1 MAETR
6 TINVNIKNNADK
18 TAKDFDNLN
27 DSLDETAKANEQVNE
42 SFDTGATFAKRY
54 GDAIE
59 PLTTRMGEAEDRLY
73 ELALAGDTASQEY
86 QELLTKV
93 GEYRKVQIQTD
104 LAVDGAA
111 TTMTQK
117 LGSALNGATSG
128 FAATQGAMALFGDEN
143 QALEE
148 SLLKVQSAL
157 AIQQGVQGLTEAY
170 RELSIGSKLAAA
182 GQAAFTF
189 VTGGATTGLKLFRAA
204 LISTGVG
211 ALVVGIG
218 LLVANFDK
226 VKEVLTDVNKGFKEG
241 GLLTK
246 ALMISFAPLI
256 ATVKVFQKGLKA
268 LGIAQ
273 GKNAEQEKAD
283 AKRREEEAK
292 ADEDRWN
299 DKKDRLNKEY
309 ELKRKLAQKEIA
321 LAKAKG
327 EETREAERKII
338 TDAIADAEKNAKDD
352 KDKFEEETRDTI
364 DSIQKRID
372 AKKKAQKVIQKIEAE
387 GIKDRSDLSVV
398 ESQILRNA
406 RVNMYTHT
414 FEIERQLEASN
425 KRLNEF
431 RNKETKKW
439 ITTTKGDVESLQ
451 KDLEIFDAEEVKDNA
466 DKLKQK
472 QEDRLNT
479 ARKIEDLENSLLKD
493 GIEKELEINRD
504 KFRRLQED
512 AKKNT
517 KLTAKERAALKD
529 LYDKQEL
536 AQQKVINKKYVDL
549 EKEKNKKI
557 DEEKA
562 KANQER
568 IDKEDALF
576 QLELDLM
583 KDRQMAE
590 IIALSQSYEA
600 KYLLAQDNAELTK
613 QLEAQFLIDQAAIE
627 DQFRLEKL
635 AKDKEA
641 SDKQK
646 DLIES
651 ERQARL
657 EAIQKGLEYAQQGA
671 DAIQQIGDL
680 VFSNKMA
687 KLEEGSKEEEE
698 LARKQFKFN
707 KAMQLGGA
715 IIDAGKA
722 ITASLASAPIAIGPV
737 PNPAGIASLA
747 FAATTSAV
755 NIAKIASTKFESTG
769 DPADT
774 PTPNIDESAAPN
786 FNVVGDSGIN
796 QIAQLQQQPVQAFVV
811 SGEVTTSQALDRNRV
826 QNATL

>member
-1 MAETR
+1 MAEKR
-6 TINVNIKNNADK
+6 TINIDINSNASE
-18 TAKDFDNLN
+18 AEKDFKSFNKAV
-27 DSLDETAKANEQVNE
+27 DETTKSAKNL
-42 SFDTGATFAKRY
+42 DATFEEVY
-54 GDAIE
+54 GE
-59 PLTTRMGEAEDRLY
+59 LQPLTTRMGEAEDRLY
-73 ELALAGDTASQEY
+73 ELAIAGDTASKEY

-111 TTMTQK
+111 TTIGQK
-117 LGSALNGATSG
+117 LGSALTGATSG
-128 FAATQGAMALFGDEN
+128 FAATQGAMALFGSEN
-143 QALEE
+143 DALEK

-157 AIQQGVQGLTEAY
+157 AIQQGVDGLRTSY
-170 RELSIGSKLAAA
+170 KELGGKTGIATKA
-182 GQAAFTF
+182 QAAFNF
-189 VTGGATTGLKLFRAA
+189 VMNLNPIILIVTGITLAIAA
-204 LISTGVG
+204 LLKFTSVLDPVIENLKAFGD
-211 ALVVGIG
+211 AIG
-218 LLVANFDK
+218 LTNFK
-226 VKEVLTDVNKGFKEG
+226 
-241 GLLTK
+241 
-246 ALMISFAPLI
+246 
-256 ATVKVFQKGLKA
+256 Q
-268 LGIAQ
+268 
-273 GKNAEQEKAD
+273 
-283 AKRREEEAK
+283 EEAK
-292 ADEDRWN
+292 QASIDRSLAEQ
-299 DKKDRLNKEY
+299 KASIQRLKDID
-309 ELKRKLAQKEIA
+309 KEIEA
-321 LAKAKG
+321 IDRH
-327 EETREAERKII
+327 TEAERKLTSVKLRRIELDKAKAKSTQEVI
-338 TDAIADAEKNAKDD
+338 DLEKEATEEKLALNQTEYDD
-352 KDKFEEETRDTI
+352 FIGKQKLTLEAHEEEARLLQGVVDRNI
-364 DSIQKRID
+364 KLGRSDHQNELKLLNERKAFI
-372 AKKKAQKVIQKIEAE
+372 KKLNNDILNNNFAFYKENQVAREEIEAE
-387 GIKDRSDLSVV
+387 G
-398 ESQILRNA
+398 
-406 RVNMYTHT
+406 
-414 FEIERQLEASN
+414 ASN
-425 KRLNEF
+425 VDAIR
-431 RNKETKKW
+431 KE
-439 ITTTKGDVESLQ
+439 SR
-451 KDLEIFDAEEVKDNA
+451 
-466 DKLKQK
+466 DKYRAYAQ
-472 QEDRLNT
+472 DRLS
-479 ARKIEDLENSLLKD
+479 ADRKIEDLKNSLLQD

-512 AKKNT
+512 TKKNT
-517 KLTAKERAALKD
+517 KLTRKERAALKD

-536 AQQKVINKKYVDL
+536 AQQKVINQKYIDL

-583 KDRQMAE
+583 KDRQTAE

-657 EAIQKGLEYAQQGA
+657 AAIQKGLEYAQQGA